1 MYEIVFSKS
10 FKKDYKRIK
19 KRGYSMFLLTEV
31 FDRLI
36 KKGCVESKFNPHKL
50 SGNYAGCWECHIQPD
65 WLLVWE
71 VEEATKLIK
80 LIATGTHS
88 DLF

>member
-1 MYEIVFSKS
+1 VYELVFSGS

-19 KRGYSMFLLTEV
+19 KRAYNLALLTEV
-31 FDRLI
+31 FSQLI
-36 KKGCVESKFNPHKL
+36 EKGCVDNQFHPHKL
-50 SGNYAGCWECHIQPD
+50 TGNYSGCWECHLQTD
-65 WLLVWE
+65 GLLVWE
-71 VEEATKLIK
+71 VEEESKLIK